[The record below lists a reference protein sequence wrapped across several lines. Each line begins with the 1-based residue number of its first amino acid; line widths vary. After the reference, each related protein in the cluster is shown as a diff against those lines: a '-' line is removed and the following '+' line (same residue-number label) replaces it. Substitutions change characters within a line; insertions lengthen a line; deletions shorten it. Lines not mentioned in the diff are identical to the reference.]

1 MTKNILI
8 ATDFSLESL
17 SVLKTILKEK
27 ENTADTCE
35 YVVHFVT
42 GYYTGDSIRDLLF
55 ERKETIL
62 YKVKSREFDEACSI
76 LKNKYPSLLKKIK
89 FDIFS
94 GYFQRSFNRYIF
106 SERIEEAYYTSVRNK
121 KRNKNIFDLSSFI
134 KKSKNLKKQEILI
147 KNQNVMHEKG
157 HIAEIFA

>member
-8 ATDFSLESL
+8 ATDFSLDSL
-17 SVLKTILKEK
+17 SVLKTIIKEK
-27 ENTADTCE
+27 ENAKDTSE

-62 YKVKSREFDEACSI
+62 CKIKSKEFDEACSI
-76 LKNKYPSLLKKIK
+76 LKNKYPCLVKKIK

-94 GYFQRSFNRYIF
+94 GYFQRSFNQYLF
-106 SERIEEAYYTSVRNK
+106 SEHIEEAYYTSVKNK
-121 KRNKNIFDLSSFI
+121 KRNKNIFDLNSFI
-134 KKSKNLKKQEILI
+134 KKSKNLKKQEVLI
-147 KNQNVMHEKG
+147 NHQNLMPEKG
-157 HIAEIFA
+157 QIAEIFA